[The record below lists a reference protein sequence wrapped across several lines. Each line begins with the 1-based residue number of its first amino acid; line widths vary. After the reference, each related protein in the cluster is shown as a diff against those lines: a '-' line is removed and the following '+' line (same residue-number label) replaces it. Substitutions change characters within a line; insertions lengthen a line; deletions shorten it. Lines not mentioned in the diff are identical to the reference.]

1 MAATMAWWMV
11 GGFGALVAGLVVL
24 YRRRMAHIREAPLP
38 PGILDTLRRSRP
50 DIQPLHH
57 ARIVLAL
64 RDFYAVF
71 LHARGRPVGM
81 PSRAVDALWHEHI
94 LYTRH
99 YRDFCRRAFG
109 RFRFLHHTPAAALSR
124 RYDDNVA
131 LRRTWWHACKL
142 EGIDPRNPTRLPRLF
157 ALDAALGLEDG
168 FRYTLGPGVPKPV
181 GHAGGGCGGCGSH
194 SARDFQ
200 DTRFDGTTDGFGD
213 DGGSGGGDGCSSG
226 CGGD

>member
-1 MAATMAWWMV
+1 MATTMLWWCM
-11 GGFGALVAGLVVL
+11 GGFGALVAGAFVV
-24 YRRRMAHIREAPLP
+24 YNRRLSFIRDAPLP
-38 PGILDTLRRSRP
+38 PGIHDKLRRSRP
-50 DIQPLHH
+50 DIAPVHY

-71 LHARGRPVGM
+71 LRAGGKPVGM

-94 LYTRH
+94 LHTRH

-142 EGIDPRNPTRLPRLF
+142 EGLDPRNPARLPRLF
-157 ALDAALGLEDG
+157 ALDAAIGLDDG
-168 FRYTLGPGVPKPV
+168 FRYALEPGVPRRDADA
-181 GHAGGGCGGCGSH
+181 AGGCSSGGLH
-194 SARDFQ
+194 SAGDFT
-200 DTRFDGTTDGFGD
+200 DTRFDGTTDGLGD
-213 DGGSGGGDGCSSG
+213 SGGSGGDGCSGG

>member
-1 MAATMAWWMV
+1 MATTITWWMM
-11 GGFGALVAGLVVL
+11 GGFGALVAGAVVL
-24 YRRRMAHIREAPLP
+24 YHRRRAFIRDASLP
-38 PGILDTLRRSRP
+38 PGIHDKLRRSRP
-50 DIQPLHH
+50 DIAPMHY

-71 LHARGRPVGM
+71 LRAAGKPVGM

-99 YRDFCRRAFG
+99 YQDFCRRAFG
-109 RFRFLHHTPAAALSR
+109 RFRFLHHTPAGALSA

-157 ALDAALGLEDG
+157 ALDAALGLSDG
-168 FRYTLGPGVPKPV
+168 YRYTLGPGLPKPE
-181 GHAGGGCGGCGSH
+181 GDSAGGCSSCGTYSV
-194 SARDFQ
+194 SDFT
-200 DTRFDGTTDGFGD
+200 DTRFDGTTDGLGD
-213 DGGSGGGDGCSSG
+213 SGGGGGDGDGGG